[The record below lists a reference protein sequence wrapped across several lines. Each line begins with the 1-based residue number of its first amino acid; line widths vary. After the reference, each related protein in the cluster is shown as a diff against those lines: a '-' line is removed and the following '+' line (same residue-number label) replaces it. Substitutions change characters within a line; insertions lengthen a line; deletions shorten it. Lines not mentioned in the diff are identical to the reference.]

1 MISSK
6 PAEHHSL
13 LVTDF
18 DGTMTRHDFYML
30 AARSLL
36 PPDMPD
42 YWAQYRAGQLTHF
55 EALRAIF
62 ASIRAD
68 PATVRAV
75 VDRMEL
81 DPDLPR
87 ALYQLRRSGWDVV
100 VTSAGC
106 DWYIRILLAEAGV
119 TLPVW
124 SNPGRSRRVG
134 ACSSTTPGQSLLLP
148 KSGCST
154 QGRGRPRR
162 HRERSASGVRRRWIP
177 HADAARLVASDLRFV
192 RGDLAHVL
200 SKEGLAFHRF
210 DRCREIAPVLCDPLI
225 VGRNPHPARA
235 HGAERKAMNSMITQV
250 TIPSLVRVKSGAIDR
265 LGSTEAIRA
274 YARAAAGEPGT

>member
-1 MISSK
+1 MGGRSSQRVGVVPGAHARARACCPEARFVRVDTASETRQMTSSK

-68 PATVRAV
+68 LATVRAV
-75 VDRMEL
+75 VDRMKL

-124 SNPGRSRRVG
+124 SNPGRFEEGRGLLMELPRGSPYFSPSLGVDKAAVVREGISSGRRVAFAG
-134 ACSSTTPGQSLLLP
+134 DGFPD
-148 KSGCST
+148 
-154 QGRGRPRR
+154 
-162 HRERSASGVRRRWIP
+162 
-177 HADAARLVASDLRFV
+177 ADAARLVSSDLRFA

-200 SKEGLAFHRF
+200 TKEGLAFHRF
-210 DRCREIAPVLCDPLI
+210 EHWSEIALVLCDPLI
-225 VGRNPHPARA
+225 VRQNPHQTAPTEPR
-235 HGAERKAMNSMITQV
+235 ER
-250 TIPSLVRVKSGAIDR
+250 L
-265 LGSTEAIRA
+265 
-274 YARAAAGEPGT
+274 

>member
-1 MISSK
+1 MTSSK

-68 PATVRAV
+68 LATVRAV

-81 DPDLPR
+81 DPNLPR

-124 SNPGRSRRVG
+124 SNPGRFEE
-134 ACSSTTPGQSLLLP
+134 
-148 KSGCST
+148 
-154 QGRGRPRR
+154 GRGLLMELPRGSPYFSPSLGVDKAAVV
-162 HRERSASGVRRRWIP
+162 REGISSGRRLAFAGDGFP
-177 HADAARLVASDLRFV
+177 DADAARLVSSELRFRAV
-192 RGDLAHVL
+192 TWRMSWARRDWHSIG
-200 SKEGLAFHRF
+200 SSTGLRSPWSCAIRSSS
-210 DRCREIAPVLCDPLI
+210 
-225 VGRNPHPARA
+225 GRTCIRPP
-235 HGAERKAMNSMITQV
+235 HGAEGRAINSMVTQV
-250 TIPSLVRVKSGAIDR
+250 TIPSLVNSALPVLLCSPFLDAQTRMDCTSQ
-265 LGSTEAIRA
+265 RA
-274 YARAAAGEPGT
+274 L